1 MSSKKMKKTRG
12 IRIMALRRIVTL
24 PDPVLKR
31 KARAVTQFD
40 KNLHT
45 LLDDMVETMREA
57 PGVGLAAP
65 QIGLSERIAVIEYYE
80 KEEDEEKEDAPKKVW
95 AVVNPEIVKASQ
107 ETLMGVEGCL
117 SIRSARKGDEPSW
130 QAGQDQSQRLAG
142 AHFSTRD
149 RPPQRNLVHR
159 TRHARLAT
167 RTAGGCGARGLENFQ
182 YAVLRIAYCVIRSDE
197 QHPPPHCRRPAAP
210 APVLERAMEW

>member
-1 MSSKKMKKTRG
+1 
-12 IRIMALRRIVTL
+12 MALRRIVTL

-65 QIGLSERIAVIEYYE
+65 QIGLADRIAVIEYVE

-95 AVVNPEIVKASQ
+95 AIINPEIVHVSD
-107 ETLMGVEGCL
+107 ETLLGVEGCL
-117 SIRSARKGDEPSW
+117 SIPG
-130 QAGQDQSQRLAG
+130 
-142 AHFSTRD
+142 
-149 RPPQRNLVHR
+149 LVGEVE
-159 TRHARLAT
+159 RHAEVHVKAMNRHGKPVKIKAKGWLARIFQHEIDHLNGILFTERAT
-167 RTAGGCGARGLENFQ
+167 RVWQ
-182 YAVLRIAYCVIRSDE
+182 PE
-197 QHPPPHCRRPAAP
+197 QQVDAEQE
-210 APVLERAMEW
+210 V